1 MQRPDKVFIILWT
14 FLALSM
20 NTISIF
26 IVFYECAFHLTAVK
40 ESSSIVLVIEFVL
53 FFEIIAYFFKAF
65 PDQDSPRGFIC
76 SLLGMCG
83 GCKNTCRKADI
94 PTN

>member
-1 MQRPDKVFIILWT
+1 
-14 FLALSM
+14 M
-20 NTISIF
+20 NTIFIF

-40 ESSSIVLVIEFVL
+40 ESSSIVLVIEFIL

-65 PDQDSPRGFIC
+65 PDKESSRGFIC

-83 GCKNTCRKADI
+83 GCKNTCRKVDM
-94 PTN
+94 PNKLHDVRGS